1 MIPFKLYKG
10 FENGNV
16 VPSLSPN
23 KIVILGGKL
32 NYGHSKNVWEYDLE
46 EGTVI
51 NRKPLQESGILTKY
65 FQISDEKVLIF
76 GEETKNKNNFKIY
89 QETYDLKKWDS
100 WVAKNVTINTS
111 VIDKFKQYNFNQLSI
126 NINYSSSSAD
136 KTTWESLDFS

>member
-1 MIPFKLYKG
+1 M
-10 FENGNV
+10 
-16 VPSLSPN
+16 
-23 KIVILGGKL
+23 
-32 NYGHSKNVWEYDLE
+32 
-46 EGTVI
+46 
-51 NRKPLQESGILTKY
+51 
-65 FQISDEKVLIF
+65 IF